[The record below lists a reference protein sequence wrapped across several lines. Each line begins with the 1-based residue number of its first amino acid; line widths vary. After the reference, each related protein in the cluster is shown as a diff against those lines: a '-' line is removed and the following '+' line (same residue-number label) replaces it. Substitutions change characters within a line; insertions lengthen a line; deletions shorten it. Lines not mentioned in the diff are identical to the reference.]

1 LLICAGNSTFGQFE
15 LSVKVFGEDLE
26 GRPLVKEQHFEKNQH
41 HQNSFIM
48 VIIIGSGP
56 IGLATAIELKRRG
69 VESLIIERGC
79 LVNSIYNYPV
89 NMTFFST
96 SERLEIGDIPFISHG
111 PKPTRK
117 EALEYYRRAAEHY
130 RLDVKLY
137 EEVKEVKGKD
147 GNFEVVTSK
156 GSYKGEKVVLATGFY
171 GQENPMKVPGE
182 ELPKVMHYYD
192 EPHRYA
198 WLNVLVVG
206 GGNSAVDVALET
218 WRCNANVTMVV
229 KYGELK
235 ASVKYWVKPDIEN
248 RIKEGAIKAY
258 FNSEVVEIRE
268 GEADIRTPDGKVTI
282 TNDFVLAMTGYRPHF
297 DLMEKLGIELTDDD
311 VRMPVYNDQTL
322 ETNRKGLYVAGVV
335 CGGMDTSR
343 LFIENTRIHAEHIAG
358 DIKKKLA
365 G

>member
-1 LLICAGNSTFGQFE
+1 
-15 LSVKVFGEDLE
+15 
-26 GRPLVKEQHFEKNQH
+26 
-41 HQNSFIM
+41 M

-69 VESLIIERGC
+69 IESTIIERGC

-130 RLDVKLY
+130 ELNVKLY
-137 EEVKEVKGKD
+137 EEVREVNGED
-147 GNFEVVTSK
+147 GRFEVITSK
-156 GSYKGEKVVLATGFY
+156 GSYSADKVVLATGFY

-182 ELPKVMHYYD
+182 DLPKVMHYYD

-198 WLNVLVVG
+198 WQNVLVVG

-229 KYGELK
+229 KYSELK

-248 RIKEGAIKAY
+248 RIEEGAIKAH
-258 FNSEVVEIRE
+258 FNSEVLEIRS
-268 GEADIRTPDGKVTI
+268 GEVDIRTAEGEVTI
-282 TNDFVLAMTGYRPHF
+282 PNDFVLAMTGYRPHF
-297 DLMEKLGIELTDDD
+297 GLMKKLGIELTDDD
-311 VRMPVYNDQTL
+311 VQMPVYSEQTL
-322 ETNRKGLYVAGVV
+322 ETNREGLYVAGVV

-343 LFIENTRIHAEHIAG
+343 LFIENTRIHAEHIAE
-358 DIKKKLA
+358 DIGKKLKS
-365 G
+365 